1 MQDRYAGDVG
11 DFGKFGLLRHL
22 CGKTAQDDHP
32 HLTPGVIWY
41 RVADE
46 THNGDGRHT
55 SYLKKTAKS
64 VKDKSV
70 EDDNDPRF
78 RDCDAHL
85 YDALKKMVFRDQ
97 NRTIEA
103 LEGAQ
108 LLPGAVYWSEKIAA
122 PRSHWLAGALHQ
134 TASCDLVFLDP
145 DNGVAGLRAFAE
157 GSPKHVFLDEIRS
170 LIGRKPRPSLVIY
183 HHMDKTKGT
192 AEQKTERQLKCLSKE
207 LGLSSAEQ
215 PFGVLFRPWVVRAF
229 LILPNQDH
237 REMLMERTNALIQK
251 WGKDEW
257 GKRKPKPHFTG
268 PIPA

>member
-1 MQDRYAGDVG
+1 MLFRSWFAG
-11 DFGKFGLLRHL
+11 
-22 CGKTAQDDHP
+22 
-32 HLTPGVIWY
+32 
-41 RVADE
+41 
-46 THNGDGRHT
+46 
-55 SYLKKTAKS
+55 S
-64 VKDKSV
+64 
-70 EDDNDPRF
+70 
-78 RDCDAHL
+78 
-85 YDALKKMVFRDQ
+85 
-97 NRTIEA
+97 
-103 LEGAQ
+103 
-108 LLPGAVYWSEKIAA
+108 
-122 PRSHWLAGALHQ
+122 LHQ

-268 PIPA
+268 PIPASLPGTWRWGWDYWRGIGWALFPAPGRYLHSIGYSRPSPPARTPWRASEGPEQYGR